1 MAISSGRLRRSR
13 AGLLCAAFTLLLAGA
28 SGSACSEQ
36 GSARSP
42 DDSPLFVE
50 TAPTSLIVE
59 NRAGLP
65 LTDITIVV
73 LPYGPLQFSTVIG
86 RLENT
91 ERRTIPFNVFR
102 SRDGATFNA
111 RFHKPKAVRVTGR
124 DTVGKTYEI
133 EIPWS

>member
-1 MAISSGRLRRSR
+1 MAISSRCSR
-13 AGLLCAAFTLLLAGA
+13 ADRLPVAACALLLAGVLS
-28 SGSACSEQ
+28 SGCSEQ

-42 DDSPLFVE
+42 DSAPLFIE
-50 TAPTSLIVE
+50 TAQTSIVVE

-65 LTDITIVV
+65 LTDVTITVQ
-73 LPYGPLQFSTVIG
+73 PYGPLQFSTMIG
-86 RLENT
+86 RIENT
-91 ERRTIPFNVFR
+91 EKRTIPFNVFR